1 MNVLNVAKTLKDI
14 KLKQLDDEFQS
25 RITEVINPLFPL
37 NININSDTT
46 GDEILT
52 LLDTDVP
59 RELRV
64 NIMNTVIFSDDAIR
78 RFFNDVDRCQRDMV
92 KNVEF
97 DDSVKSKFLSHTA
110 LFLIIAVLLMMGGYA
125 ITTSTRGDLPPSK
138 SISVISYIVKALSN
152 DTEIIKHEVGE

>member
-14 KLKQLDDEFQS
+14 KIKQLDDEFQS

-37 NININSDTT
+37 SININSETT
-46 GDEILT
+46 GDGILT
-52 LLDTDVP
+52 LLDNEVP

-64 NIMNTVIFSDDAIR
+64 SIMNTAIFTGDDIR
-78 RFFNDVDRCQRDMV
+78 RFFLEVERCQRDMV

-97 DDSVKSKFLSHTA
+97 DDDVKSSFLSHTA
-110 LFLIIAVLLMMGGYA
+110 FFVILVVAGMMAVYVYSPDA
-125 ITTSTRGDLPPSK
+125 RGDIPTSK
-138 SISVISYIVKALSN
+138 SISIISYIVKALSN